1 MCIDYFH
8 SESDKMDYLT
18 MKDIH
23 SSCRKI
29 GKSGIEMAAYLH
41 ALGEAKGLNVDK
53 HHHPVEKE
61 LNQDGEKEGS
71 IFQWANRFIL
81 H

>member
-1 MCIDYFH
+1 MECLALKEI
-8 SESDKMDYLT
+8 SNCSK
-18 MKDIH
+18 
-23 SSCRKI
+23 KI
-29 GKSGIEMAAYLH
+29 AKSGIETTAYLR

-53 HHHPVEKE
+53 HHHQVEKE

-71 IFQWANRFIL
+71 MFQWANRFIL